1 MTEVFVDLP
10 NAEQIQR
17 FVAVIS
23 NLQGDFDLFDGNR
36 ILDARS
42 LMGIFSFDLTKPI
55 KLRIYHD
62 SNENLEAIR
71 AFIAG
76 TENER

>member
-17 FVAVIS
+17 FVAVVS
-23 NLQGDFDLFDGNR
+23 GLDGDFDLFDGNR

-42 LMGIFSFDLTKPI
+42 LMGIFSFDLAKPI

>member
-10 NAEQIQR
+10 NAGQIQR
-17 FVAVIS
+17 FVAVVS
-23 NLQGDFDLFDGNR
+23 GLDGDFDLFDGNR